1 MVRVFLIEPQAL
13 PRAALQM
20 LLDSVPDLRV
30 SGVAADIGG
39 APRDSRTTDVILLAA
54 HDPLPAMALAR
65 RLRGSPLTCILAAG
79 AVAFAR
85 PLLDCGV
92 RGLVTA
98 CSAPDEVFACLRR
111 VHGGHVHLSPDIARR
126 MALGGSRPPFDTLS
140 AREWQV
146 LLMMARGD
154 SAQTIA
160 RALCLSPKTVSTYR
174 CRILH
179 KLGVRSDL
187 DLLRLALRAG
197 FEAVRAEV

>member
-1 MVRVFLIEPQAL
+1 
-13 PRAALQM
+13 
-20 LLDSVPDLRV
+20 V

-39 APRDSRTTDVILLAA
+39 APRDSHTTDVILLAA
-54 HDPLPAMALAR
+54 HEPLPALALAR
-65 RLRGSPLTCILAAG
+65 RLCGRPLTCILEAG

-111 VHGGHVHLSPDIARR
+111 VHGGQVHLSPDIARR
-126 MALGGSRPPFDTLS
+126 MALQGSRPPFDTLS